1 MRFLFFVFLLYSL
14 DAFSQDKR
22 LNLVTKEW
30 DVDLVIYSDSAY
42 ILGGMHN
49 FYDGGYSN
57 WEKGTIKKRRN
68 KLILYSE
75 KPEVET
81 SAIKI
86 VLKRKRK
93 LKENR
98 HFYFISKEEYWK
110 IKSVKNKEFVKH
122 VLIKRE
128 SNGKK

>member
-1 MRFLFFVFLLYSL
+1 
-14 DAFSQDKR
+14 
-22 LNLVTKEW
+22 
-30 DVDLVIYSDSAY
+30 
-42 ILGGMHN
+42 MHN
-49 FYDGGYSN
+49 LFCSGSFEC
-57 WEKGTIKKRRN
+57 EKGMVKKRKN

-75 KPEVET
+75 KPEIET

-98 HFYFISKEEYWK
+98 HFYFSSKVEYWK

-128 SNGKK
+128 SNGEK

>member
-1 MRFLFFVFLLYSL
+1 
-14 DAFSQDKR
+14 
-22 LNLVTKEW
+22 
-30 DVDLVIYSDSAY
+30 
-42 ILGGMHN
+42 
-49 FYDGGYSN
+49 
-57 WEKGTIKKRRN
+57 
-68 KLILYSE
+68 LILYSE
-75 KPEVET
+75 KPEIET

-98 HFYFISKEEYWK
+98 HFYFTSKDEYWK

-128 SNGKK
+128 SNGEK

>member
-1 MRFLFFVFLLYSL
+1 MRILVFTFLLSSL
-14 DAFSQDKR
+14 NAFSQDIR

-49 FYDGGYSN
+49 FFDGGYGN
-57 WEKGTIKKRRN
+57 WEKGTIKKTKN

-81 SAIKI
+81 SSIKI

-93 LKENR
+93 FKENR
-98 HFYFISKEEYWK
+98 HFYFSSKDEYWK

-128 SNGKK
+128 SDGKK

>member
-1 MRFLFFVFLLYSL
+1 MSFC
-14 DAFSQDKR
+14 AFSQEK
-22 LNLVTKEW
+22 NLKLRTKDAEFY
-30 DVDLVIYSDSAY
+30 LRIYSDSLY
-42 ILGGMHN
+42 ELDGMHN
-49 FYDGGYSN
+49 LICVGTVE
-57 WEKGTIKKRRN
+57 WEKGTIKKRKN

-98 HFYFISKEEYWK
+98 HFYFTSKEECWK

-128 SNGKK
+128 SNGEK